1 MKTICSV
8 IIIILSWII
17 YYVCCTWIL
26 EIRWNGMLN
35 KIVYGIYVCLSI
47 MLASFW
53 DNNNITFVFEFFMPI
68 IFFKGKLVKKEVVY
82 WSAIVGSAFLA
93 FMLDAVICKLLSVS
107 RIEIIEYQITERMVF
122 VLSLVICY
130 YIVSLVKI
138 KIDNR
143 LAVLG
148 TQSLIHFPVLMIMLF
163 AIICFLIQIYKYELS
178 EEILTGIENAIC
190 GIFMLVLI
198 INMISFEIFKISIF
212 QAKEY
217 AEEKARLEMYE
228 MQRAH
233 YRLTTEQIKKLS
245 ALRHDFR
252 NHLYVIAERI
262 RREEKDEA
270 IAYIDKIGATIQEAS
285 NIIVAENEILATI
298 LTVKNMICKNKDIE
312 FQCKISC
319 EKLFIEDMDLNT
331 VVSNLMD
338 NAIEASEKCEKGKRK
353 ITFKIKD
360 VKQFI
365 AIECCNTC
373 KEKSAEKRYIFQTTK
388 DNKEEHGYG
397 IENIKETVEKY
408 GGRAEFSSMDGV
420 FCAKI
425 MMENNVY

>member
-1 MKTICSV
+1 MKIICDV
-8 IIIILSWII
+8 IIIIMQWII
-17 YYVCCTWIL
+17 YYVCCTL
-26 EIRWNGMLN
+26 FLKTKWNGTLG
-35 KIVYGIYVCLSI
+35 KFYYALYVCCN
-47 MLASFW
+47 LAVTEIT
-53 DNNNITFVFEFFMPI
+53 NNSGITFIFEFLMPI
-68 IFFKGKLVKKEVVY
+68 IFFKGKLMRKEIVY
-82 WSAIVGSAFLA
+82 WISIFFTSIFLL
-93 FMLDAVICKLLSVS
+93 FVDEIICKLMAISNMEIVEY
-107 RIEIIEYQITERMVF
+107 RITARMVF